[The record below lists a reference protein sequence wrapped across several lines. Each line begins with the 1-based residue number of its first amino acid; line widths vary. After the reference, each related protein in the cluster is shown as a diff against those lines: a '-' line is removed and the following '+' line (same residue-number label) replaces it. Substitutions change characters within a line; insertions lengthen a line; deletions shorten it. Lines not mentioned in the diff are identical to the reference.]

1 MSFVTMSAELLPV
14 LTSFRVIFQILTSYY
29 NVRTLSALSSLLFRP
44 MSMLLRLASMA
55 SVNSASRMAKRYFIT
70 TPIYYVNSYPHVG
83 TTLTTVVADVCARYR
98 RLRGESVYFL
108 TGTDENGLKVAEAAE
123 KNSKSPKEHTDFLAE
138 EFKKTFLAMNVSFDD
153 FIRTTEPR
161 HVLATQRFFKALQDN
176 GYVYKGVYEGWYDVS
191 SETFYKEA
199 DLVDGKSPDGNE
211 VRWVSEENWFFK
223 LSAFE
228 ARLLKHI
235 EDNPTFLLPVSR
247 KNEVVSFIKQGLR
260 DMCITRANPGW
271 GIPMPGDDTKVVYVW
286 FDALINYLAATGW
299 PEGDW
304 QSIWPADVHWMAK
317 EIFTRFHA
325 TLWPAMLMG
334 IGVELPRHVVAH
346 EWFTFGDMKMSKSK
360 GNIIEPIELAGDIA
374 RKTGCKPE
382 ISIDV
387 VRYSLAA
394 LTPYGSDTNYTRDEV
409 DKLYNSDLAND
420 LGNALNRTLA
430 MAHKF
435 VDGKIPGGD
444 IEKDAAEA
452 IARAQAEFDR
462 TMETFEIN
470 KATSAAL
477 GLVRFLNKYIDT
489 RAPWAL
495 HKAGS
500 PELPAVVRSMLACL
514 RASEGLIRPIMPTV
528 ADEMSRQL
536 GVKATATWA
545 SIGTPESLPEGTALG
560 QPEPI
565 FPRLE
570 KEKVAPTAKD
580 SKEKK
585 KMETKETTPKAEA
598 ANTQNPTPTT
608 PQEITIDDFIKVQLR
623 IARIVEAEPVE
634 GADKLM
640 KLQVVIGQE
649 KRQIVAGIRANY
661 KPEEL
666 IGRQIVVVYNL
677 KPRTMRGAES
687 QGMVLAAVDEN
698 GGAILLSPEK
708 EAPEGALV
716 R

>member
-1 MSFVTMSAELLPV
+1 MG
-14 LTSFRVIFQILTSYY
+14 
-29 NVRTLSALSSLLFRP
+29 
-44 MSMLLRLASMA
+44 
-55 SVNSASRMAKRYFIT
+55 KRYFIT

-98 RLRGESVYFL
+98 RMRGEEVFFL

-123 KNSKSPKEHTDFLAE
+123 KNGKSPREHADFLAE
-138 EFKKTFLAMNVSFDD
+138 EFKKTFRAMGVSFDD

-161 HVLATQRFFKALQDN
+161 HIAASQRFFKLLQDN
-176 GYVYKGVYEGWYDVS
+176 GHVYKGVYEGWYDVS
-191 SETFYKEA
+191 SETFFKEA

-211 VRWVSEENWFFK
+211 VRWVSEENWFFR

-228 ARLLKHI
+228 EPLLKHI
-235 EDNPTFLLPVSR
+235 EDNPNFLLPASR

-260 DMCITRANPGW
+260 DLCITRNNPGW
-271 GIPMPGDDTKVVYVW
+271 GIPIPGDDSKVIYVW

-304 QSIWPADVHWMAK
+304 ESTWPADVHWMAK

-334 IGVELPRHVVAH
+334 IGVPLPEHVVAH
-346 EWFTFGDMKMSKSK
+346 GWFTFGDMKMSKSK
-360 GNIIEPIELAGDIA
+360 GNIIEPIELAGDICA
-374 RKTGCKPE
+374 KTGCKAQ
-382 ISIDV
+382 IAVDV

-394 LTPYGSDTNYTRDEV
+394 LMPYEGDTNYTRDEV
-409 DKLYNSDLAND
+409 DRLYNADLAND

-435 VDGKIPGGD
+435 VDGKIPEVP
-444 IEKDAAEA
+444 IEQEA
-452 IARAQAEFDR
+452 IEAIQAAKAEFAR
-462 TMETFEIN
+462 YMETFQID
-470 KATSAAL
+470 KATHAAM

-495 HKAGS
+495 AKNGDSALRGV
-500 PELPAVVRSMLACL
+500 LRSMLACL
-514 RASEGLIRPIMPTV
+514 RAAEGLVRPIVPTV
-528 ADEMSRQL
+528 SDEMARQL
-536 GVKATATWA
+536 GLNGTGSWEE
-545 SIGTPESLPEGTALG
+545 IGEDASLPAGTALS

-565 FPRLE
+565 FPRIDPKKAASELPKKQE
-570 KEKVAPTAKD
+570 KT
-580 SKEKK
+580 
-585 KMETKETTPKAEA
+585 METETPKAQSQEPKA
-598 ANTQNPTPTT
+598 PS
-608 PQEITIDDFIKVQLR
+608 EITIDDFMKVQLR
-623 IARIVEAEPVE
+623 VARVLEAEPVE
-634 GADKLM
+634 GADKLL
-640 KLQVVIGQE
+640 KLQLVIGE
-649 KRQIVAGIRANY
+649 ERRQIVAGIRANY

-666 IGRQIVVVYNL
+666 VGRQIVVVYNL
-677 KPRTMRGAES
+677 KPRTMRGVES

>member
-1 MSFVTMSAELLPV
+1 
-14 LTSFRVIFQILTSYY
+14 
-29 NVRTLSALSSLLFRP
+29 
-44 MSMLLRLASMA
+44 
-55 SVNSASRMAKRYFIT
+55 
-70 TPIYYVNSYPHVG
+70 
-83 TTLTTVVADVCARYR
+83 
-98 RLRGESVYFL
+98 
-108 TGTDENGLKVAEAAE
+108 
-123 KNSKSPKEHTDFLAE
+123 
-138 EFKKTFLAMNVSFDD
+138 
-153 FIRTTEPR
+153 
-161 HVLATQRFFKALQDN
+161 
-176 GYVYKGVYEGWYDVS
+176 
-191 SETFYKEA
+191 
-199 DLVDGKSPDGNE
+199 
-211 VRWVSEENWFFK
+211 VSEENWFFK
-223 LSAFE
+223 LSAFQQP
-228 ARLLKHI
+228 LLDHI
-235 EDNPTFLLPVSR
+235 EKNPDFLLPATR
-247 KNEVVSFIKQGLR
+247 KNEVVSFVKQGLR

-271 GIPMPGDDTKVVYVW
+271 GIPMPGDDSKVIYVW

-304 QSIWPADVHWMAK
+304 QDIWPADVHWMAK

-325 TLWPAMLMG
+325 SLWPAMLMG
-334 IGVELPRHVVAH
+334 IGVELPKHVVAH

-360 GNIIEPIELAGDIA
+360 GNIIEPIELAADIA
-374 RKTGCKPE
+374 TKTGCRPE

-409 DKLYNSDLAND
+409 DRLYNSDLAND

-435 VDGKIPGGD
+435 VDGKIPAGD
-444 IEKDAAEA
+444 IEKDAEEA
-452 IARAQAEFDR
+452 ITQARVEFER

-470 KATSAAL
+470 KATQAAM
-477 GLVRFLNKYIDT
+477 GLIRFLNKYIDT

-495 HKAGS
+495 AKAES
-500 PELPAVVRSMLACL
+500 PELSNVVRSMLACL
-514 RASEGLIRPIMPTV
+514 RASEGLIRPIIPTV

-536 GVKATATWA
+536 GLDPTKGWLE
-545 SIGTPESLPEGTALG
+545 IGTPASLPAGIELA

-570 KEKVAPTAKD
+570 KERAVPTAKD
-580 SKEKK
+580 LKGKK
-585 KMETKETTPKAEA
+585 NMETKDTAPKAEA
-598 ANTQNPTPTT
+598 PPKTQDLAPNTSS
-608 PQEITIDDFIKVQLR
+608 EITIDDFVKVQLR
-623 IARIVEAEPVE
+623 IARILEAEPVE
-634 GADKLM
+634 GADKLL

-661 KPEEL
+661 SAEEL

-708 EAPEGALV
+708 EAPEGAVV

>member
-1 MSFVTMSAELLPV
+1 
-14 LTSFRVIFQILTSYY
+14 
-29 NVRTLSALSSLLFRP
+29 
-44 MSMLLRLASMA
+44 
-55 SVNSASRMAKRYFIT
+55 MAKRYFIT

-83 TTLTTVVADVCARYR
+83 TTLTTVVADVCARYHR
-98 RLRGESVYFL
+98 MLGEPVYFL

-123 KNSKSPKEHTDFLAE
+123 KAGKTPKDHTDFLAE

-161 HVLATQRFFKALQDN
+161 HVEATQRFFKILQDN
-176 GYVYKGVYEGWYDVS
+176 GYVYKGVYEGWYDVN
-191 SETFYKEA
+191 SETFFKEA

-223 LSAFE
+223 LSAFQD
-228 ARLLKHI
+228 RLLEHI
-235 EDNPTFLLPVSR
+235 EANPTFLLPVSR
-247 KNEVVSFIKQGLR
+247 KNEVVSFVKQGLR

-374 RKTGCKPE
+374 AKSGCKPE
-382 ISIDV
+382 IAIDV

-394 LTPYGSDTNYTRDEV
+394 LMPFGHDTNYTRDEV
-409 DKLYNSDLAND
+409 DRLYNVDLAND

-435 VDGKIPGGD
+435 VGGAIPDAKI
-444 IEKDAAEA
+444 EQEANDA
-452 IARAQAEFDR
+452 IVHARAEFDR
-462 TMETFEIN
+462 QMDGFQVD
-470 KATSAAL
+470 KATYAAM

-495 HKAGS
+495 HKEADPALAG
-500 PELPAVVRSMLACL
+500 VIRSMLACL
-514 RASEGLIRPIMPTV
+514 RAAEGLIRPIMPTA
-528 ADEMSRQL
+528 ADEMARQL
-536 GVKATATWA
+536 GLTPTQTWA
-545 SIGTPESLPEGTALG
+545 EIGSPASLPADTALAI
-560 QPEPI
+560 PEPI

-570 KEKVAPTAKD
+570 PKKNSDLKSVDAKQKNPKPEK
-580 SKEKK
+580 SN
-585 KMETKETTPKAEA
+585 METP
-598 ANTQNPTPTT
+598 PTPANELKPQGPT
-608 PQEITIDDFIKVQLR
+608 PNAVTPSEITIDDFAKIQLR
-623 IARIVEAEPVE
+623 VARVLEAEPVE
-634 GADKLM
+634 GADKLI
-640 KLQVVIGQE
+640 KLQLVIGEE

-677 KPRTMRGAES
+677 KPRTMRGVES
-687 QGMVLAAVDEN
+687 QGMILAAVDEN

-708 EAPEGALV
+708 EAPEGAVV

>member
-1 MSFVTMSAELLPV
+1 
-14 LTSFRVIFQILTSYY
+14 
-29 NVRTLSALSSLLFRP
+29 
-44 MSMLLRLASMA
+44 
-55 SVNSASRMAKRYFIT
+55 MAKRYFIT

-98 RLRGESVYFL
+98 RLRGESVFFL

-123 KNSKSPKEHTDFLAE
+123 KAGRTPREHTDFLAG
-138 EFKKTFLAMNVSFDD
+138 EFKKTFLGMNVSFDD

-161 HVLATQRFFKALQDN
+161 HIKATQLFFDKLREN
-176 GYVYKGVYEGWYDVS
+176 GFVYKGVYEGWYDVS

-223 LSAFE
+223 LSAFQDK
-228 ARLLKHI
+228 LLAHI
-235 EDNPTFLLPVSR
+235 ESHPDFLLPATR
-247 KNEVVSFIKQGLR
+247 RNEVVSFIKQGLR

-271 GIPMPGDDTKVVYVW
+271 GIPMPGDDTKVIYVW

-304 QSIWPADVHWMAK
+304 QNIWPADVHWMAK

-334 IGVELPRHVVAH
+334 IGVDVPRHVVAH

-360 GNIIEPIELAGDIA
+360 GNIIEPIELSQDIA
-374 RKTGCKPE
+374 AKTGCKQP

-409 DKLYNSDLAND
+409 DRLYNSDLAND

-435 VDGKIPGGD
+435 VDGKIPGGE
-444 IEKDAAEA
+444 IEKNAADA
-452 IARAQAEFDR
+452 IAHAKSEFER
-462 TMETFEIN
+462 TMETFEVN
-470 KATSAAL
+470 KSTQAAM

-495 HKAGS
+495 HKNGDAA
-500 PELPAVVRSMLACL
+500 LPAVLRSMLACL
-514 RASEGLIRPIMPTV
+514 RASEGLVRPIMPMV
-528 ADEMSRQL
+528 ADEMARQL
-536 GVKATATWA
+536 GLAPTASWSA
-545 SIGTPESLPEGTALG
+545 IGSVETLPAGTRLE

-570 KEKVAPTAKD
+570 KEKMAAPPAKAAKPT
-580 SKEKK
+580 KEK
-585 KMETKETTPKAEA
+585 KMETTDKPNAES
-598 ANTQNPTPTT
+598 PTPNT
-608 PQEITIDDFIKVQLR
+608 PPAEITIDDFAKVQLR
-623 IARIVEAEPVE
+623 IARVLEADSVE
-634 GADKLM
+634 GADKLL
-640 KLQVVIGQE
+640 KLQVMIGQE
-649 KRQIVAGIRANY
+649 KRQILAGIKANY

-677 KPRTMRGAES
+677 KPRTLRGHES

-698 GGAILLSPEK
+698 GGAIILSPEK
-708 EAPEGALV
+708 EAPEGATV

>member
-1 MSFVTMSAELLPV
+1 
-14 LTSFRVIFQILTSYY
+14 
-29 NVRTLSALSSLLFRP
+29 
-44 MSMLLRLASMA
+44 
-55 SVNSASRMAKRYFIT
+55 MAKRYFIT

-123 KNSKSPKEHTDFLAE
+123 KAGKTPREHTDHLAG
-138 EFKKTFLAMNVSFDD
+138 EFKKTFQAMNVSFDD

-161 HVLATQRFFKALQDN
+161 HVLASQRFFSKLQEN

-191 SETFYKEA
+191 SETFYKET

-223 LSAFE
+223 LSAFQD
-228 ARLLKHI
+228 RLLDHI
-235 EDNPTFLLPVSR
+235 EKNPDFLLPVTR

-271 GIPMPGDDTKVVYVW
+271 GIPMPGDDSKVIYVW

-304 QSIWPADVHWMAK
+304 QNIWPADVHWMAK

-334 IGVELPRHVVAH
+334 IGVDVPRHIVAH

-360 GNIIEPIELAGDIA
+360 GNIIEPIELSQDIA
-374 RKTGCKPE
+374 AKTGCKPE
-382 ISIDV
+382 IGIDV

-394 LTPYGSDTNYTRDEV
+394 LLPYGGDTNYTRDEV
-409 DKLYNSDLAND
+409 DRLYNADLAND

-435 VDGKIPGGD
+435 VDGRIPGGE
-444 IEKDAAEA
+444 IEQEAADA
-452 IARAQAEFDR
+452 IKKARDEFDQF
-462 TMETFEIN
+462 MESFQID
-470 KATSAAL
+470 KATNAAL

-495 HKAGS
+495 HKNNS
-500 PELPAVVRSMLACL
+500 PELPAVLRSMLACL
-514 RASEGLIRPIMPTV
+514 RAAEGLVRPIVPTV
-528 ADEMSRQL
+528 ADEMARQL
-536 GVKATATWA
+536 GLTPTTSWQ
-545 SIGTPESLPEGTALG
+545 SIGSPDTLPAGTQVE
-560 QPEPI
+560 QPQPI
-565 FPRLE
+565 FPRIE
-570 KEKVAPTAKD
+570 KEKMAPAAKPAKPA
-580 SKEKK
+580 KEK
-585 KMETKETTPKAEA
+585 KMETKDSPK
-598 ANTQNPTPTT
+598 
-608 PQEITIDDFIKVQLR
+608 PQASSPEPSAEITIDDFARVQLR
-623 IARIVEAEPVE
+623 VARVLEADNVE
-634 GADKLM
+634 GADKLL
-640 KLQVVIGQE
+640 KLQVMIGTE
-649 KRQIVAGIRANY
+649 KRQILAGIKANY

-677 KPRTMRGAES
+677 KARTMRGHES

-698 GGAILLSPEK
+698 GGAIILSPEK
-708 EAPEGALV
+708 EAPEGAVV

>member
-1 MSFVTMSAELLPV
+1 MS
-14 LTSFRVIFQILTSYY
+14 
-29 NVRTLSALSSLLFRP
+29 
-44 MSMLLRLASMA
+44 
-55 SVNSASRMAKRYFIT
+55 KRYFIT

-98 RLRGESVYFL
+98 RLRGQQVFFL
-108 TGTDENGLKVAEAAE
+108 TGTDENGLKVAEAAQAAG
-123 KNSKSPKEHTDFLAE
+123 KTPREHTDFLAG
-138 EFKKTFLAMNVSFDD
+138 EFRKTFAMMNVSFDD

-161 HVLATQRFFKALQDN
+161 HVAATQLFFAKLQEN

-191 SETFYKEA
+191 SETFYKET

-223 LSAFE
+223 LSAFQD
-228 ARLLKHI
+228 RLLEHI
-235 EDNPTFLLPVSR
+235 EKNPDFLLPVTR
-247 KNEVVSFIKQGLR
+247 KNEVVSFVKQGLR

-304 QSIWPADVHWMAK
+304 QNTWPADVHWMAK

-334 IGVELPRHVVAH
+334 IGVEPPRHVVAH

-360 GNIIEPIELAGDIA
+360 GNIIEPIELAGDIST
-374 RKTGCKPE
+374 KTGCKPA

-394 LTPYGSDTNYTRDEV
+394 LTPYGSDTDFTRDAV
-409 DKLYNSDLAND
+409 DRLYNADLAND
-420 LGNALNRTLA
+420 LGNALNRTIA

-435 VDGKIPGGD
+435 VGGVIPEAQT
-444 IEKDAAEA
+444 EKDAQDA
-452 IARAQAEFDR
+452 IAHAVSEFDR
-462 TMETFEIN
+462 FMETFQID
-470 KATSAAL
+470 KCTQSAL
-477 GLVRFLNKYIDT
+477 GLIRFLNKYIDT

-495 HKAGS
+495 HKAES

-514 RASEGLIRPIMPTV
+514 RAAEGLVRPIMPTV
-528 ADEMSRQL
+528 ADEMARQL
-536 GVKATATWA
+536 GLYPTKGWLD
-545 SIGTPESLPEGTALG
+545 IGTPASLPAGGTVA

-570 KEKVAPTAKD
+570 KEKAAPTAKD
-580 SKEKK
+580 SKGKK
-585 KMETKETTPKAEA
+585 NMETKEVAPKPTPE
-598 ANTQNPTPTT
+598 TQNPTPNAGS
-608 PQEITIDDFIKVQLR
+608 EITIDDFVKVQLR
-623 IARIVEAEPVE
+623 IARILEAAPVE

-649 KRQIVAGIRANY
+649 RRQIVAGIRANY
-661 KPEEL
+661 SPEEL
-666 IGRQIVVVYNL
+666 VGRQIVVVYNL

>member
-1 MSFVTMSAELLPV
+1 
-14 LTSFRVIFQILTSYY
+14 
-29 NVRTLSALSSLLFRP
+29 
-44 MSMLLRLASMA
+44 
-55 SVNSASRMAKRYFIT
+55 MAKRYFIT

-83 TTLTTVVADVCARYR
+83 TTLTTVVADVCARYHR
-98 RLRGESVYFL
+98 MLGDPVYFL

-123 KNSKSPKEHTDFLAE
+123 KAGKTPKDHTNFLAE

-161 HVLATQRFFKALQDN
+161 HVEATQRFFKILQDN

-223 LSAFE
+223 LSAFQD
-228 ARLLKHI
+228 RLLEHI
-235 EDNPTFLLPVSR
+235 EANPTFLLPVSR
-247 KNEVVSFIKQGLR
+247 KNEVVSFVKQGLR

-304 QSIWPADVHWMAK
+304 QNIWPADVHWMAK

-334 IGVELPRHVVAH
+334 VGVELPRHVVAH

-360 GNIIEPIELAGDIA
+360 GNIIEPLELGGDIA
-374 RKTGCKPE
+374 LKTGCKPE
-382 ISIDV
+382 IAIDV

-394 LTPYGSDTNYTRDEV
+394 QLPYGGDTNYTRDEV
-409 DKLYNSDLAND
+409 DRLYNGDLAND

-435 VDGKIPGGD
+435 VGGVIPNAE
-444 IEKDAAEA
+444 IEQEAKDAIEH
-452 IARAQAEFDR
+452 ARSEFDR
-462 TMETFEIN
+462 YMESFQIN
-470 KATSAAL
+470 KSTESAL
-477 GLVRFLNKYIDT
+477 GLIRFLNKYIDT

-495 HKAGS
+495 HKDSNPA
-500 PELPAVVRSMLACL
+500 LPNVLRSMLACL
-514 RASEGLIRPIMPTV
+514 RAAEGLVRPIMPTA
-528 ADEMSRQL
+528 ADEMARQL
-536 GVKATATWA
+536 GLPPTKLWSEIGSETNLPPGAALAT
-545 SIGTPESLPEGTALG
+545 
-560 QPEPI
+560 PEPI
-565 FPRLE
+565 FPRLDPKKNASSASSE
-570 KEKVAPTAKD
+570 LGARSAESGIQ
-580 SKEKK
+580 SKEPKTK
-585 KMETKETTPKAEA
+585 SQKPMETQTSTTNAGA
-598 ANTQNPTPTT
+598 QGPTPRAET
-608 PQEITIDDFIKVQLR
+608 PSEITIDDFAKVQLR
-623 IARIVEAEPVE
+623 VARVLEAEPVE

-640 KLQVVIGQE
+640 RLQLVIGEE
-649 KRQIVAGIRANY
+649 KRQIVAGIRLNY

-677 KPRTMRGAES
+677 KPRTMRGVES